1 MADTRGNEPNYSG
14 LPNEYIPQLGQNTSV
29 VRSNSAENYEGYHD
43 INLLR
48 QLLETLKNETSSTI
62 LACSNMLE
70 GYNLQTLTT
79 SMQDAQKSDW
89 PADLGDPKDYISYH
103 QYMAYEN
110 LDTRG
115 AKYVRKAYE
124 DTIRGPAGTCALDVS
139 IISTEI
145 QQETIRI
152 EGFLDG
158 YIGSV
163 DDSAEYR
170 ILEAFQDW
178 AFTALKYARIYRGI
192 LDSKHE
198 ESAKIPEQDVTR
210 LSQEEAK
217 SFQAL
222 FKTKLNGFNDELI
235 RTLDDIKKE
244 FEFQDHF
251 YDNFLGPGLKFRL
264 TYTNTLSG
272 STVGGFF
279 GNQADAAAK
288 VFHEHLQSAVG
299 DQIKRNELFD
309 RRFNELEVRIK
320 ARNAY
325 VAYINQLS
333 TQGAPLRVPFIEASI
348 TQEERDGF
356 KAYGEATAA
365 VIAAKN
371 NFKSSHFDLSDRDAD
386 KAHEQYILKAG
397 DTITGDLDAEVGIMF
412 DKVDVD
418 EHRHKGKDVDNT
430 HQIDGDDIVKAS
442 LPSNVVWEDEPVC
455 TPVNLRLLN
464 IATRVI
470 PPGVTSVIGQIAWDT
485 CNPKLMYE
493 VELVPMEEKAAP
505 WWVDTLKSLG

>member
-1 MADTRGNEPNYSG
+1 MSNPRGNDPGYSG
-14 LPNEYIPQLGQNTSV
+14 LPNEYKPQLGQNTSV
-29 VRSNSAENYEGYHD
+29 AHSASSTNYEGYHD
-43 INLLR
+43 IDLLR
-48 QLLETLKNETSSTI
+48 QLLETLKNETSATSLKCQEI
-62 LACSNMLE
+62 LES
-70 GYNLQTLTT
+70 YNLQTLTT

-89 PADLGDPKDYISYH
+89 PSDLGDPKDYISYH
-103 QYMAYEN
+103 QYKAYEN

-115 AKYVRKAYE
+115 AKYIRKAYE
-124 DTIRGPAGTCALDVS
+124 DTVRGPAGTCALDVD
-139 IISTEI
+139 IISSKI
-145 QQETIRI
+145 QQEAIRI
-152 EGFLDG
+152 GDFLDG
-158 YIGSV
+158 YIGTV

-192 LDSKHE
+192 LDSKNE

-210 LSQEEAK
+210 LSQDEAK

-264 TYTNTLSG
+264 NFSG
-272 STVGGFF
+272 NLTSSTVGGFF

-299 DQIKRNELFD
+299 DQIKRNELFE

-325 VAYINQLS
+325 VAYIKQLS
-333 TQGAPLRVPFIEASI
+333 TQGSPLRVPFVETTIS
-348 TQEERDGF
+348 QEERDGF
-356 KAYGEATAA
+356 KAYGEAAA
-365 VIAAKN
+365 ATIAAKN
-371 NFKSSHFDLSDRDAD
+371 TFKSSHFDLSDREADA
-386 KAHEQYILKAG
+386 AHPQYLKRAG
-397 DTITGDLDAEVGIMF
+397 DKITGHLDAEVGIKF
-412 DKVDVD
+412 DQVDVD
-418 EHRHKGKDVDNT
+418 EHRHKGKDIDNT
-430 HQIDGDDIVKAS
+430 WQIDGDDIVKAS

-464 IATRVI
+464 VATRVV

-493 VELVPMEEKAAP
+493 VEIVPMDEKAAP
-505 WWVDTLKSLG
+505 WWVDTLANLG